1 MKTIVLIRHAKSSW
15 KDATLP
21 DLDRPL
27 NRRGRLN
34 APEMGR
40 RLQEQPVSLKRVFSS
55 PAVRAME
62 TAEWLM
68 PSLGLSPAKLEVV
81 TPLYTFNY
89 EDILAW
95 LRSLDRDADRFA
107 LICHNPA
114 ITDMVNF
121 LALMQ
126 IDKIPTCGIALL
138 QIDVNH
144 WQDLGAGMAE
154 LSYFGFPKSV
164 SGKTISLGPG

>member
-1 MKTIVLIRHAKSSW
+1 MKTIALIRHAKSSW
-15 KDATLP
+15 KDTTLP

-68 PSLGLSPAKLEVV
+68 PSLGLSDAKLEVV

-114 ITDMVNF
+114 ITDLVNF
-121 LALMQ
+121 LTLMQ
-126 IDKIPTCGIALL
+126 INKIPTCGIALM
-138 QIDVNH
+138 QVDVNH
-144 WQDLGAGMAE
+144 WQDLGAAE

-164 SGKTISLGPG
+164 SGKTISLGSG

>member
-1 MKTIVLIRHAKSSW
+1 MKTIALIRHAKSSW
-15 KDATLP
+15 KDNTLP

-27 NRRGRLN
+27 NRRGRVN

-55 PAVRAME
+55 PAVRATE

-68 PSLGLSPAKLEVV
+68 PSLGLGAANLEVV
-81 TPLYTFNY
+81 PALYTFNY
-89 EDILAW
+89 EDILTW
-95 LRSLDRDADRFA
+95 LRSLDRSADRFI

-114 ITDMVNF
+114 MTDMVNF
-121 LALMQ
+121 LTLMQ
-126 IDKIPTCGIALL
+126 IDKIPTCGVALL
-138 QIDVNH
+138 QIDINY

-154 LSYFGFPKSV
+154 LSYFDFPKSV
-164 SGKTISLGPG
+164 SGKTISLGVD

>member
-1 MKTIVLIRHAKSSW
+1 MKTIALVRHAKSSW
-15 KDATLP
+15 KDTMLS

-40 RLQEQPVSLKRVFSS
+40 RLQAQPVSLKRVFTS
-55 PAVRAME
+55 PAVRATE

-68 PSLGLSPAKLEVV
+68 PSLGLSAANLEIV
-81 TPLYTFNY
+81 TALYTFNY
-89 EDILAW
+89 EDILSW
-95 LRSLDRDADRFA
+95 LRSLDRDADRFL

-126 IDKIPTCGIALL
+126 VEKIPTCGVALL
-138 QIDVNH
+138 EVAVND

-154 LSYFGFPKSV
+154 LSYFDFPKAV
-164 SGKTISLGPG
+164 SGKTIFPGAG

>member
-1 MKTIVLIRHAKSSW
+1 MKTIALIRHAKSSW
-15 KDATLP
+15 KDTTLP

-55 PAVRAME
+55 PAVRAVE

-68 PSLGLSPAKLEVV
+68 PSLGLSAAKLDVV
-81 TPLYTFNY
+81 TALYTFNY

-95 LRSLDRDADRFA
+95 LRSLDRGADGFA

-114 ITDMVNF
+114 VTDLVNF
-121 LALMQ
+121 LTLMQ
-126 IDKIPTCGIALL
+126 IDKIPTCGVALL
-138 QIDVNH
+138 QVDINH

-154 LSYFGFPKSV
+154 MDYFGTPKSV
-164 SGKTISLGPG
+164 SGKAGSLGLN